1 MARLQFLGGSHT
13 VTGSK
18 YLVDTGSIRFLVDC
32 GMFQGSKELRLRNWD
47 RLPIQ
52 PSSLDMIFLT
62 HAHVDHIGMLPLFV
76 REGFDGPVWSTAETL
91 ELSEINLADSAHLQE
106 EDARFANK
114 QGFTKHKPALPLYTV
129 EDAQK
134 CAPLFRPL
142 SYNTLLDLA
151 DGSRIQFHDAGHVL
165 GSSIVEVQLA
175 DGKGGYTTV
184 VFSGDLGR
192 THALIDNDPFV
203 MKRADYL
210 LVESTYGNRMHP
222 QEDPHQELA
231 KVINDTA
238 ARGGSLVVPA
248 FAMGRTQVLLYL
260 MRDLKAKGTI
270 PDLPVYVDSPMAITV
285 TELYCRH
292 IDDLSPEAREVY
304 RTTGKCPIHCPNL
317 HFIHTPQ
324 ESKELNDLRY
334 PCIIVSAS
342 GMATGGRVL
351 HHLKYRLPDP
361 RNTVLFVGFQ
371 ANGTR
376 GQLLKDGAKEIKIHG
391 ERVPV
396 RARIHAIDS
405 FSRHADAQEILR
417 WLRGFQAPP
426 KKTFVIHGEPE
437 ASATLA
443 DKIRSLGWKVSVP
456 DYLALV
462 ELK

>member
-1 MARLQFLGGSHT
+1 MAQLQFLGGSLT

-18 YLVDTGSIRFLVDC
+18 YLVDTGQIRFLVDC

-47 RLPIQ
+47 KLSVK

-62 HAHVDHIGMLPLFV
+62 HAHVDHVGMLPVFV
-76 REGFDGPVWSTAETL
+76 REGFDGPVYSTAETL

-114 QGFTKHKPALPLYTV
+114 QGFTKHKPALPLYTL
-129 EDAQK
+129 EDAQR
-134 CAPLFRPL
+134 CVPHFHAL
-142 SYNTLLDLA
+142 SYDKPLGLP
-151 DGSRIQFHDAGHVL
+151 DGSSLQFHDAGHVL
-165 GSSIVEVQLA
+165 GSSIVEARLPN
-175 DGKGGYTTV
+175 GKGGFMSV

-192 THALIDNDPFV
+192 SHSLLDNDPYV
-203 MKRADYL
+203 VERADYL

-222 QEDPHQELA
+222 KEDAAQELA
-231 KVINDTA
+231 KLINETA
-238 ARGGSLVVPA
+238 SRGGSLVVPA
-248 FAMGRTQVLLYL
+248 FAMGRTQILLYL
-260 MRDLKAKGTI
+260 LRDLKAKRAI

-292 IDDLSPEAREVY
+292 IEGLSPEAREIY
-304 RTTGKCPIHCPNL
+304 RSTGKCPIYCPNL
-317 HFIHTPQ
+317 HFVHTPQ
-324 ESKELNDLRY
+324 DSKGINDLRY
-334 PCIIVSAS
+334 PCIIISAS

-361 RNTVLFVGFQ
+361 RNAVLFVGFQ

-376 GQLLKDGAKEIKIHG
+376 GQLLKDGAKVIKIHG
-391 ERVPV
+391 EQVPV
-396 RARIHAIDS
+396 NAGIHAIDS

-417 WLRGFQAPP
+417 WLKGFKSPP

-437 ASATLA
+437 ASTALA
-443 DKIRSLGWKVSVP
+443 EKIRSLGWKVSVP
-456 DYLALV
+456 DYLAVV